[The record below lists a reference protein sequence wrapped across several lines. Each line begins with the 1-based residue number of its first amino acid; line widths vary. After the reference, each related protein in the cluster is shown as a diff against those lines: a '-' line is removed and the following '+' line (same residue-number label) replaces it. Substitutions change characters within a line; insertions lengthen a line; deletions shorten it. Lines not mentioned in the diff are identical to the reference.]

1 MGFYKERYLLLRSKI
16 TYDLF
21 IFLLPEGAFMNI
33 IVTRYYDYV
42 NIYKFL
48 GWMIECIVLL
58 KYSIMICFEFEVLL
72 LLHYLVFISP
82 I

>member
-1 MGFYKERYLLLRSKI
+1 
-16 TYDLF
+16 
-21 IFLLPEGAFMNI
+21 MNI